1 MERSANL
8 FRSMNEQLHILSVS
22 RGSWD
27 DYYRINIGAF
37 DSKEI
42 ADKAGKEFIELRA
55 KAIADMEDKCPIEK
69 SVHLKIEEDYD
80 IELLDSLD
88 EKTMSEYHKWNYM
101 FMRLKE
107 INNEYRIEPLYINT
121 MDLSKVFGEEFPK

>member
-1 MERSANL
+1 MS
-8 FRSMNEQLHILSVS
+8 EQLHILSVS

-37 DSKEI
+37 DSKEK
-42 ADKAGKEFIELRA
+42 ADKAGKEFLELRE
-55 KAIADMEDKCPIEK
+55 KAIADMESKCPIDK

-80 IELLDSLD
+80 IELLESLD
-88 EKTMSEYHKWNYM
+88 EKTTGEYHKWLYM
-101 FMRLKE
+101 LTRVKE

-121 MDLSKVFGEEFPK
+121 MDLSEVFDRELPK

>member
-8 FRSMNEQLHILSVS
+8 FRGMSEKLYILSVS

-27 DYYRINIGAF
+27 DYHRINIGAF
-37 DSKEI
+37 DSKEK
-42 ADKAGKEFIELRA
+42 ADKAGKEFLELRA

-80 IELLDSLD
+80 SELLDSMDVETINTYYRWKCHVSGLA
-88 EKTMSEYHKWNYM
+88 
-101 FMRLKE
+101 E
-107 INNEYRIEPLYINT
+107 INNEYRVEPLYVNT
-121 MDLSKVFGEEFPK
+121 MDLSVVFGGELSD